1 MQSYPATIRGGTEQP
16 VYDAVLEAVLDQR
29 LAPGARLTETRLT
42 ELFGV
47 SRTIVRMAL
56 VRLAHD
62 HIVQLKPNH
71 GASVAS
77 PSPDE
82 TRAVFEARRMVE
94 CATLPAA
101 IARAQPRQ
109 LDHLRT
115 LVRQEDA
122 AFHAGDVRGWIR
134 LSGEFHTRLAALARN
149 PVMLHYTNELVTQSL
164 LMTALYLPP
173 GQTTCAT
180 DEHLALIDAV
190 AARDERAAIALM
202 QRHLDACEARL
213 ALDRAAAPPA
223 DLADALRV
231 RRRRTA
237 AAR

>member
-16 VYDAVLEAVLDQR
+16 IYDAIFEAVLDQR
-29 LAPGARLTETRLT
+29 LAPGTRLTETRLT

-62 HIVQLKPNH
+62 RIVQLKPNH

-77 PSPDE
+77 PTPEE

-94 CATLPAA
+94 CAALPVA
-101 IARAQPRQ
+101 IARAMPKQ
-109 LDHLRT
+109 LDNLRA

-122 AFHAGDVRGWIR
+122 AFHAGEVKSWIR
-134 LSGEFHTRLAALARN
+134 LSGEFHRRLCALARN
-149 PVMLHYTNELVTQSL
+149 PVMLHYTTELVTQSL
-164 LMTALYLPP
+164 LMTALYMPP
-173 GQTTCAT
+173 GQTACAAN
-180 DEHLALIDAV
+180 EHLALIDAV
-190 AARDERAAIALM
+190 AARDERGAIRLM
-202 QRHLDACEARL
+202 QQHLDACEARL
-213 ALDRAAAPPA
+213 VLDREPAQAA

-231 RRRRTA
+231 KRRRTA
-237 AAR
+237 SAR

>member
-94 CATLPAA
+94 CAALPAA

-109 LDHLRT
+109 LDHLRA

-202 QRHLDACEARL
+202 RRHLDACEARL
-213 ALDRAAAPPA
+213 ALDRAPAPPA
-223 DLADALRV
+223 DLADALRL
-231 RRRRTA
+231 RRRRA
-237 AAR
+237 VGAR